1 MRIILDCIIN
11 KMKKESP
18 WLSNIP
24 NEQYLSNYIPS
35 QCGLNASNGLC
46 GEVVAT
52 CEPLGNLGI
61 SLMEHSGKVF
71 LGESLFFQNLTQSLC
86 YAKRQVEFGLLFGW
100 YCCKVITE
108 KFILYHNDYISN
120 VALSISVNIFFSM
133 VIIQNKIDI
142 NNWLARYYS

>member
-1 MRIILDCIIN
+1 M
-11 KMKKESP
+11 
-18 WLSNIP
+18 SNIY
-24 NEQYLSNYIPS
+24 QITS

-46 GEVVAT
+46 SEVVAT

-100 YCCKVITE
+100 YCCKAITE

-120 VALSISVNIFFSM
+120 VALFISVIIFFSM
-133 VIIQNKIDI
+133 VITPFFCAKIQKGIECSSP
-142 NNWLARYYS
+142 LSEYLE